1 MINFSVSFMK
11 VGNNPDEN
19 RAQNK
24 GSWRQAMLHRVVTP
38 SKGLQGEEN
47 AAEFLSPM
55 RRKSFLA
62 I

>member
-1 MINFSVSFMK
+1 MK
-11 VGNNPDEN
+11 VGNNPDDN
-19 RAQNK
+19 RTQNK

-55 RRKSFLA
+55 RRK
-62 I
+62 